1 MELGLA
7 GRGEHAEIMAFVGR
21 GVDSELSG
29 NMIDLCPVGALT
41 SRPFR
46 YTARTWELSRRKS
59 VSPHDALG
67 SNLILQVSR
76 DRVMRALPL
85 ENEALNECWLSDRD
99 RFSYEGLNSPERLT
113 APMVKREGVW
123 TQTDWPT
130 ALEYAARELARVRE
144 AHGADALGALA
155 APHSTLEEL
164 HLLGKLLRGLG
175 SGNIDFRLRQ
185 TDFSADRVRGGAPW
199 LGMQVSELNGL
210 DRILLIGSTVRSEHP
225 LLAHRLRQAVKTGAQ
240 LSIVHCADDDLLCRV
255 HGKRIVAPSALP
267 LALSQIAAAA
277 AGLKSAPAPAALS
290 AVAGDEEAT
299 RIAESLLSG
308 KRVAILLGNFA
319 AQHPA
324 RAQLHAAA
332 ALIAETCGAR
342 VGFLG
347 EAANA
352 LGGYLMHARP
362 APDAPG
368 RHATGMLSEPRKAYL
383 LLHAE
388 AEADFADPRQA
399 RAALSAAECVVALT
413 PYRHGMDYA
422 QVLLPIAPFSETP
435 GSFVNTEGRLQRFQA
450 VVRPLGEARPA
461 WKVLRVLGNLLDVSG
476 FDFDTIEQVRSE
488 VDLAIGDLASRLDNR
503 SAVELVPPHN
513 PSTGLERIA
522 EVPIYHGDGIV
533 RRAAALQRTREAH
546 AAPIAWVHGSLIERL
561 GLTSADLL
569 RVVQDGGEAVVA
581 YGRDDRLPP
590 NCVRLATACRETSE
604 LGAACGAVTLER
616 ALVANK
622 VSA

>member
-1 MELGLA
+1 
-7 GRGEHAEIMAFVGR
+7 
-21 GVDSELSG
+21 
-29 NMIDLCPVGALT
+29 
-41 SRPFR
+41 
-46 YTARTWELSRRKS
+46 
-59 VSPHDALG
+59 
-67 SNLILQVSR
+67 
-76 DRVMRALPL
+76 
-85 ENEALNECWLSDRD
+85 
-99 RFSYEGLNSPERLT
+99 
-113 APMVKREGVW
+113 
-123 TQTDWPT
+123 
-130 ALEYAARELARVRE
+130 VRE

-175 SGNIDFRLRQ
+175 SGNVDFRLRQ

-199 LGMQVSELNGL
+199 LGMQVSELSGL

-277 AGLKSAPAPAALS
+277 ARLKGAPAPAALS
-290 AVAGDEEAT
+290 AVTGDEDAT

-319 AQHPA
+319 AHHPA

-352 LGGYLMHARP
+352 LGGYLVHARP

-368 RHATGMLSEPRKAYL
+368 RHASGMLSEPRKAYL

-388 AEADFADPRQA
+388 TEADFADPRQA

-561 GLTSADLL
+561 GLTSTDLL

-604 LGAACGAVTLER
+604 LGAAFGAVTLER